1 MKLRIQSLI
10 LLVCVF
16 SVPTLR
22 GQEADDAIDFNR
34 DVMPI
39 FNQHCMECHGPDEQ
53 ESGFRLDSRVAILK
67 GGDYGEPGVVPGEV
81 AKSMLISVVTYE
93 DEDLA
98 MPPDGKISEEEI
110 AVLKRWVAEGAVWP
124 GQMDAEVVRE
134 KSDHWSFQKV
144 ERPAVPKVESPFPVH
159 NEIDLFL
166 QSKLQDKSITPS
178 EEADARTLIRRASIV
193 LTGLPPTPEEVS
205 QFQADHS
212 RDANLA
218 YTELVDRLL
227 ASPHFGERWA
237 QHWLDVIRWAE
248 TNGSESNMYR
258 KNAWLYR
265 DYVTQAFN
273 DDKPYDKFVVEQLAG
288 DTIGMG
294 EATGFLVAGPHV
306 PAATV
311 GREESAKRQAR
322 ADRMDEV
329 MQTVGASMMGMTI
342 GCARCHNHK
351 FDPISINDYYSMTA
365 AFGDVEF
372 GSRFPEY
379 NEDHPRQRKAKEVWP
394 QIEKQRDIIRT
405 SGPWIEKSL
414 GYDELHFYPKETTG
428 IRIEFLWPN
437 IRIDELEFF
446 GKKQGDT
453 NLIHK
458 ERVAAVRQ
466 NEEVELIKEFQVL
479 NDGLYGTMGW
489 QVKSGKGSKQRP
501 WLEFDFDSPKSVD
514 RMRISTNREDSM
526 EIEYLV
532 KLNPKNF
539 GEYIVKVLDENG
551 EWKQVAHSKNIA
563 NKDKE
568 KPERAKAI
576 AKIQGLLDVLA
587 EDGPKPSF
595 VARFIEPGKTH
606 VLRRGSPENKG
617 DEVSPAGLTELDGDL
632 GVDADA
638 DGQQRRAAFAEWLIR
653 KEHPMTSRVMVNR
666 IWHHVF
672 GQGIVTT
679 TSDFGKAGAPP
690 THPELLDWLASEFV
704 EPSDSEAWSMKN
716 MIRKM
721 VMSHAFRQQSLPR
734 EDCVV
739 VDAGASLLWRYP
751 PKRVEA
757 EVIRDSILQ
766 ASGKLDDS
774 IGGKSYRIHN
784 VKKRYA
790 QWVVLDNHSEKTWR
804 RLLYQERMRRVDD
817 RNFTAFDFPDCGQ
830 IKARRPVSTT
840 PLQALNL
847 MNSEFIV
854 QQAQLIAERAKS
866 ESGDAALKRC
876 FELILN
882 REPTE
887 EETELCSAIADEESL
902 AIVCRALLNSNEFA
916 FLP

>member
-1 MKLRIQSLI
+1 MKSFIQSLI
-10 LLVCVF
+10 LLVSVF
-16 SVPTLR
+16 SVPTLS
-22 GQEADDAIDFNR
+22 GQEAGDAIDFNR
-34 DVMPI
+34 DIMPI
-39 FNQHCMECHGPDEQ
+39 FEQHCIDCHGPDDQ
-53 ESGFRLDSRVAILK
+53 ESGFRVDSRLAMLR
-67 GGDYGEPGVVPGEV
+67 GGDYGEPGITPGDLLKSTLITVV
-81 AKSMLISVVTYE
+81 SYE
-93 DEDLA
+93 DEDFA
-98 MPPDGKISEEEI
+98 MPPDGKIDDEQIEL
-110 AVLKRWVAEGAVWP
+110 LKRWVAEGAVWP
-124 GQMDAEVVRE
+124 GQMDEEIKRE

-144 ERPAVPKVESPFPVH
+144 ERPTVPEVDSSFPVH
-159 NEIDLFL
+159 NEIDQFL
-166 QSKLQDKSITPS
+166 QFELKDKGITPS
-178 EEADARTLIRRASIV
+178 DEADARTLIRRASIV
-193 LTGLPPTPEEVS
+193 LTGLPPTPDQVA
-205 QFQADHS
+205 QFQTDHAKDS
-212 RDANLA
+212 NQA
-218 YTELVDRLL
+218 YKKLVDRLL
-227 ASPHFGERWA
+227 ASPHFGERWS

-273 DDKPYDKFVVEQLAG
+273 DDKPYDLFVKEQIAG
-288 DTIGMG
+288 DTVGMG

-351 FDPISINDYYSMTA
+351 FDPISISDYYAMTA

-379 NEDHPRQRKAKEVWP
+379 SEGHPRFEKAKEVWP
-394 QIEKQRDIIRT
+394 QIEKQRDIIRK

-414 GYDELHFYPKETTG
+414 GYDELHFYAKETTG

-446 GKKQGDT
+446 GKKHGDVS
-453 NLIHK
+453 LIHK
-458 ERVAAVRQ
+458 DRVAAVRQ
-466 NEEVELIKEFQVL
+466 NEELELIKEFPVL

-526 EIEYLV
+526 EIEYLN

-539 GEYIVKVLDENG
+539 GEYIVKIRDANG
-551 EWKQVAHSKNIA
+551 EWQQVAHSKNIA
-563 NKDKE
+563 NKNKQ
-568 KPERAKAI
+568 KPERTKAI
-576 AKIQGLLDVLA
+576 AEIQRLLDVLA

-595 VARFIEPGKTH
+595 VARFVEPGKTH

-617 DEVSPAGLTELDGDL
+617 DEVGPAGLVELDGDL

-638 DGQQRRAAFAEWLIR
+638 AGEDRRAAFANWLIR
-653 KEHPMTSRVMVNR
+653 DEHPLTSRVMVNR

-679 TSDFGKAGAPP
+679 TSDFGKAGAAP
-690 THPELLDWLASEFV
+690 THPELLDWLASDFMQ
-704 EPSDSEAWSMKN
+704 PSDGEAWSVKR
-716 MIRKM
+716 MIRSM

-734 EDCVV
+734 EDCLAA
-739 VDAGASLLWRYP
+739 DAGSSLLWRYP

-790 QWVVLDNHSEKTWR
+790 QRVVLDNHSEKTWR

-817 RNFTAFDFPDCGQ
+817 QNFTAFDFPDCGQ

-847 MNSEFIV
+847 MNSDFVV
-854 QQAQLIAERAKS
+854 QQSELIAERAEA
-866 ESGDAALKRC
+866 ESGDEALTRC

-882 REPTE
+882 REPTKE
-887 EETELCSAIADEESL
+887 EVELCSAIAKEESL